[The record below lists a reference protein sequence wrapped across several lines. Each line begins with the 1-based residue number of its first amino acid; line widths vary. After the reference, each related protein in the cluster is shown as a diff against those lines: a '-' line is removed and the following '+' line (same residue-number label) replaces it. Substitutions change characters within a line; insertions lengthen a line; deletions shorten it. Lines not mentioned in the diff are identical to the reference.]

1 VAFSFARTRPELGLT
16 CDRLV
21 GRLPPSAPPLCAP
34 PRLSYCFAMSIAT
47 AAGFRPYVSRLAAQ
61 WSANAPGERARVL
74 DASLLGLD
82 ISGFTALSER
92 LQEKGKLGAEELIML
107 IGRCYGGLI
116 DIAARYGGDV
126 LKFRGDALLMV
137 FDEDGHEARAA
148 RAALAMQ
155 RFVAAGGAAG
165 ESSVGPVQLS
175 MCSGLVS
182 GPCHFFLVGGR
193 HRELLVCGPSA
204 SLTLELED
212 AAEKGEVLVSPRTA
226 EALEG
231 FVAAERDGAFL
242 LRPDAGDSELPSL
255 PDEPDLPLGELPDL
269 VPPSLREPI
278 EQNAIEAEHRRATA
292 AFVKYSGTDELVAR
306 LDEATAAL
314 GDLADVVST
323 ETHERRVTWLESDI
337 DRDGGKLYLVAGAP
351 ASEGD
356 EEDRMLRTLR
366 AVVDAHAGPQISVGV
381 NRGPVLAGPIG
392 SDLRTTYA
400 VMGDTVNLAARLC
413 ARAEKGEILATAD
426 VLQRCRARFE
436 TTPRQFL
443 MKGKAKPV
451 TGYSVGPIATEG
463 SEETRT
469 LLPLVGREHEM
480 AALREAVDAARMRQS
495 RALELVG
502 EPGAGKTRLIEE
514 LATAALG
521 FQLLR
526 ARCEPY
532 SSSTPFALFRTLLR
546 PLVGILQEDPPDVA
560 GSKLASFA
568 TGVMPDLALWLPLL
582 ALPFDAEVPSTPEV
596 DQIDPAFR
604 RDRLHDVVDQF
615 LMRLLLMPTA
625 IVAEDTHWLDDASR
639 LLLAKL
645 AEPGP
650 RPWLVVATRRPS
662 GLPLADTATVLELE
676 PLTRDDARALALAAA
691 GETAL
696 SEAELAALTERAAGN
711 ALFIREL
718 ALAPALE
725 GALPETVESL
735 LTNRIDALHPS
746 DRLLL
751 RYASVIGP
759 SFDLDLLDET
769 LAEES
774 GDAEQW
780 ERLADFVDWEGPAQ
794 LRFRHDLVRAA
805 AYEGLSFARRR
816 EIHAR
821 VGETLERRGAEAGV
835 LSLHFLEAAVWEKA
849 WRYAV
854 LAGDDARSKYANVD
868 AATFYERALAA
879 AAELEPPAEE
889 LARVWEAL
897 GDVRELFAR
906 YNESDAAYAQAL
918 EHGGAPARLL
928 RKRGVV
934 AEREGR
940 YDDALALYDAGAAE
954 ADANES
960 VALQLGR
967 AIVLYRQGKI
977 DDCARTAEEAAAA
990 AKSLADR
997 EALANAYYIQAAAEG
1012 DRDGPAGEFL
1022 RLALPMFEELG
1033 LLHRQ
1038 ATVLNNMGV
1047 RAYYEGAWNDALEL
1061 YRRSEE
1067 AVRRA
1072 GDVLTGGH
1080 ATNNRAEILL
1090 DQGHHAEAAEL
1101 FEVALRTYRAARF
1114 PIGEALVQVNLGRLA
1129 AEQGRFE
1136 DSYEHFDTAR
1146 TQLQALGA
1154 ESFLIEADARRAQAL
1169 VLEGQH
1175 ADAAELACDALERME
1190 ATGEV
1195 GVRSALL
1202 ERLLAIAA
1210 VQGRTPEAA
1219 PAHFEASLATARR
1232 LGADYEVAR
1241 TLQAK
1246 LQTGFASDEEREE
1259 AEAIMARLGVAS
1271 LPALPLP

>member
-1 VAFSFARTRPELGLT
+1 
-16 CDRLV
+16 
-21 GRLPPSAPPLCAP
+21 
-34 PRLSYCFAMSIAT
+34 MSIAT
-47 AAGFRPYVSRLAAQ
+47 AAGFRPYVSRLAAE
-61 WSANAPGERARVL
+61 WEANVAGQRARVL

-92 LQEKGKLGAEELIML
+92 LQEKGKLGAEELITL
-107 IGRCYGGLI
+107 ISRCYGGLI

-137 FDEDGHEARAA
+137 FDGDGHEARAA

-212 AAEKGEVLVSPRTA
+212 AAEQGEVLVSARTA
-226 EALEG
+226 DALEG

-242 LRPDAGDSELPSL
+242 LRPDAGDTELPPL
-255 PDEPDLPLGELPDL
+255 PDEPDLPLDELREL

-278 EQNAIEAEHRRATA
+278 EQHAIEAEHRRATA
-292 AFVKYSGTDELVAR
+292 AFVKYSGTDELVER
-306 LDEATAAL
+306 LEEATTAL
-314 GDLADVVST
+314 TALADAVST

-337 DRDGGKLYLVAGAP
+337 DRNGGKLYLVAGAP

-366 AVVDAHAGPQISVGV
+366 AVVDAHAGPPIAVGV

-451 TGYSVGPIATEG
+451 TGYSVGAIAAEG
-463 SEETRT
+463 SEETRA
-469 LLPLVGREHEM
+469 LLPLVGREQEM
-480 AALREAVDAARMRQS
+480 ATLREAVDAARMRQS

-502 EPGAGKTRLIEE
+502 EPGAGKTRLVEE
-514 LATAALG
+514 LATAAVG

-532 SSSTPFALFRTLLR
+532 SASTPFALFRTLLR
-546 PLVGILQEDPPDVA
+546 PLVGILPEDSPGAA
-560 GSKLASFA
+560 GAKLAAFA

-582 ALPFDAEVPSTPEV
+582 ALPFDADVPSTPEV

-625 IVAEDTHWLDDASR
+625 ILVEDTHWLDDASR
-639 LLLAKL
+639 LLLEKL

-662 GLPLADTATVLELE
+662 GLPLAETATVLELE
-676 PLTRDDARALALAAA
+676 PLTSNDARALALAAA

-718 ALAPALE
+718 ALAPTLE

-751 RYASVIGP
+751 RHASVIGP

-780 ERLADFVDWEGPAQ
+780 ERLADFVDWEGAAR

-816 EIHAR
+816 ELHAR
-821 VGETLERRGAEAGV
+821 VGEALERRAADPASQAGV
-835 LSLHFLEAAVWEKA
+835 LSLHFLEAGEWEKT

-854 LAGDDARSKYANVD
+854 LGGDDARAKYANVD
-868 AATFYERALAA
+868 AATFYERALTA
-879 AAELEPPAEE
+879 AEE
-889 LARVWEAL
+889 LGPPPGELAPVWEAL
-897 GDVRELFAR
+897 GDVRELFAK
-906 YNESDAAYAQAL
+906 YDDADAAYVQAL
-918 EHGGAPARLL
+918 EHGGDGARVL

-934 AEREGR
+934 AERQGR
-940 YDDALALYDAGAAE
+940 YDDALELYDTGAAE
-954 ADANES
+954 ADAKES

-977 DDCARTAEEAAAA
+977 DECARTAEEAAAA
-990 AKSLADR
+990 AKALADR
-997 EALANAYYIQAAAEG
+997 EALANAYYIRAAAEG

-1047 RAYYEGAWNDALEL
+1047 RAYYEGAWNEALEL

-1136 DSYEHFDTAR
+1136 DSYEHFDAAR
-1146 TQLQALGA
+1146 MQLQALGA

-1175 ADAAELACDALERME
+1175 ADAAELARDALERME

-1219 PAHFEASLATARR
+1219 PAHFETSLATARR

-1246 LQTGFASDEEREE
+1246 VLTGLASDEEHEE
-1259 AEAIMARLGVAS
+1259 AEAIMARLGVVS